1 MFLRSKIRPRPFQN
15 WYLLIKSV
23 LSSDWLNFSDNS
35 EFGIGNDWDDL
46 KKRLSS
52 VKKSCGEVCDQTIE
66 GNIHRGPS
74 LMWFFYTCYL
84 PRQSAKQCTHAGISM
99 TSLLTHNVAHSTRHS
114 FRPKTNNQP
123 IKKFLSL
130 AFSCVKVFKNWTS
143 F

>member
-74 LMWFFYTCYL
+74 LMWFFCTSYL
-84 PRQSAKQCTHAGISM
+84 GNLPNIARMSARQHA
-99 TSLLTHNVAHSTRHS
+99 
-114 FRPKTNNQP
+114 
-123 IKKFLSL
+123 
-130 AFSCVKVFKNWTS
+130 
-143 F
+143 